1 MDEKYK
7 LHLLKGKV
15 RGLKG
20 STMKRVLRE
29 ERGKA
34 EADTCSG
41 KVETFCILRP

>member
-20 STMKRVLRE
+20 RLEFQMDLWNIQFASYV
-29 ERGKA
+29 
-34 EADTCSG
+34 
-41 KVETFCILRP
+41 